1 MPRYISDRSILNP
14 RRPVMPHLE
23 TLPPYLTRIVVGDL
37 HGDLEGLRTLL
48 AHLGVLDRFSKR
60 CDGFHIAQLGDLI
73 HGGHHEERADRQ
85 MLEEVLERGWLDE
98 VLCGNHELYPAFKLP
113 SGRWEGMTDPPDQK
127 VVELLRQLRRR
138 GGLTAASA
146 VDGWLLTHAGLHPLY
161 QKRVPAG
168 LRMTAV
174 DLATYLCAAFEA
186 RIRDRSGR
194 DVFDAVGPVRS
205 GGRDPLAGGIFWA
218 DASEMATAKT
228 EEPGAP
234 DLRSHPAGQRTGPT
248 ASGHVVRRRG
258 RRSLGVGLRAG
269 QEPPAVRLGA
279 RGGAVPGRP
288 ATAEAVMDS
297 GAAVGVGQPA
307 IHAVADR
314 NGPPTNL
321 GIQPSGAIRPGPVA
335 RAER

>member
-1 MPRYISDRSILNP
+1 MPRYVSDRSIAGRGWRVLP
-14 RRPVMPHLE
+14 FLE
-23 TLPPYLTRIVVGDL
+23 TLPPSLTRIVVGDL

-48 AHLGVLDRFSKR
+48 AQLGVIDRYNRR
-60 CDGFHIAQLGDLI
+60 CDGFHIVQLGDLV
-73 HGGHHEERADRQ
+73 HAGHNEQLSDRQ

-98 VLCGNHELYPAFKLP
+98 VLCGNHELWPAFHLP

-127 VVELLRQLRRR
+127 VVELLQQLRRR

-218 DASEMATAKT
+218 DAYEMATAKSRNRVPQIFGHT
-228 EEPGAP
+228 PQGNAPVQLRPDMWCADVGAALSGLGWAP
-234 DLRSHPAGQRTGPT
+234 RV
-248 ASGHVVRRRG
+248 ASGNGHPRHVVRFLY
-258 RRSLGVGLRAG
+258 S
-269 QEPPAVRLGA
+269 
-279 RGGAVPGRP
+279 
-288 ATAEAVMDS
+288 
-297 GAAVGVGQPA
+297 
-307 IHAVADR
+307 
-314 NGPPTNL
+314 
-321 GIQPSGAIRPGPVA
+321 
-335 RAER
+335 

>member
-14 RRPVMPHLE
+14 RRAVMPFLE

-37 HGDLEGLRTLL
+37 HGDLEGLRALL

-98 VLCGNHELYPAFKLP
+98 VLCGNHELWPAFHLP

-127 VVELLRQLRRR
+127 VVELLQQLRLR

-186 RIRDRSGR
+186 RIGDRSGR
-194 DVFDAVGPVRS
+194 DLFDAVGPVRS

-218 DASEMATAKT
+218 DAYEMATAKPRNRVPQIFGHT
-228 EEPGAP
+228 PQGNAPVQMRPDMWCADVGAA
-234 DLRSHPAGQRTGPT
+234 L
-248 ASGHVVRRRG
+248 SGLVCALVKKPLEADWVPVVVRSPDG
-258 RRSLGVGLRAG
+258 PRRSR
-269 QEPPAVRLGA
+269 R
-279 RGGAVPGRP
+279 
-288 ATAEAVMDS
+288 
-297 GAAVGVGQPA
+297 
-307 IHAVADR
+307 
-314 NGPPTNL
+314 
-321 GIQPSGAIRPGPVA
+321 
-335 RAER
+335 